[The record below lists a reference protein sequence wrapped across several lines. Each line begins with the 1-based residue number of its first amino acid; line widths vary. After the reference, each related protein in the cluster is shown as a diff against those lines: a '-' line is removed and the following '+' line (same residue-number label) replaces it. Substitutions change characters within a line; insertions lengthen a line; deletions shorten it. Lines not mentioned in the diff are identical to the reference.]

1 MEVTEKNPGGY
12 LSATEIPLSRLYM
25 GMAAVFFS
33 AAMIWVYTLMK
44 HRYSKASWEI
54 CGFFSAPRR
63 AAAVLGCKVVL
74 SSTLT
79 GGCKHAYQIML
90 TLEKAQSEDGFG
102 SLLWFQLRLCPCRY
116 SVFKIHWLMAA
127 LAFTKAASLV
137 FHSVSSWLLR
147 FSIPDLGPDLLV
159 SLWFIQI
166 NYHFINSKGHPI
178 EGWAVMYYITH
189 L

>member
-1 MEVTEKNPGGY
+1 
-12 LSATEIPLSRLYM
+12 
-25 GMAAVFFS
+25 
-33 AAMIWVYTLMK
+33 
-44 HRYSKASWEI
+44 
-54 CGFFSAPRR
+54 
-63 AAAVLGCKVVL
+63 
-74 SSTLT
+74 
-79 GGCKHAYQIML
+79 ML
-90 TLEKAQSEDGFG
+90 TLENAQSEDGFG
-102 SLLWFQLRLCPCRY
+102 RLLRFQLRLCPCRY

-147 FSIPDLGPDLLV
+147 FSISDLGPDLLV